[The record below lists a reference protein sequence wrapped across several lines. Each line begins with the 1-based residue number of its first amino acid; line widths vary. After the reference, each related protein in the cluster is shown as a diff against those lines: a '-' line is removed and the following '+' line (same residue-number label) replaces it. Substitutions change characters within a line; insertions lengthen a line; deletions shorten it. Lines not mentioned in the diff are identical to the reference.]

1 MSKYV
6 PDVISHRWVIIASQR
21 LARPEDP
28 QSKAK
33 SSKLKDSTKG
43 RSPSGRKKCI
53 FCEKNEAL
61 SDQEVFRVGK
71 GEVNTPG
78 WKVRVVSN
86 KYPITDYHEVIIH
99 SPLHEKNIEELSEKQ
114 IGLILRA
121 YKARFNYYRKMG
133 RVLIFCN
140 SGEQAGASITHP
152 HSQLVVIP
160 GQINLD
166 TLAKE
171 PLNNVVQDTKYFTV
185 YCPDF
190 SQWPYEVWI
199 APKEGKARFGDLG
212 DEVLDEMA
220 GLMKQTL
227 KQLKKIFDGQKL
239 TDIDF
244 AYNYYIYP
252 GHEWYLRIIPRF
264 IHRAGFELGTGLNV
278 NIVDPAEASLEL
290 RGIESKIVGIL
301 NKLKMKAKG

>member
-21 LARPEDP
+21 LARPEESNSLK
-28 QSKAK
+28 SKVK
-33 SSKLKDSTKG
+33 SRKSKTQ
-43 RSPSGRKKCI
+43 CA
-53 FCEKNEAL
+53 FCEKNESL
-61 SDQEVFRVGK
+61 TTEEVFRIGK
-71 GEVNTPG
+71 GEANQPG
-78 WKVRVVSN
+78 WKVRVITN
-86 KYPITDYHEVIIH
+86 KYPITDYHEVIVH
-99 SPLHEKNIEELSEKQ
+99 SPDHEKNIEELSEKQ
-114 IGLILRA
+114 IGFILRA
-121 YKARFNYYRKMG
+121 YKERFNHYRKMG
-133 RVLIFCN
+133 QVLIFCN
-140 SGEQAGASITHP
+140 NGEQAGASINHP

-171 PLNNVVQDTKYFTV
+171 PLNNVVQDTKYFTT

-199 APKEGKARFGDLG
+199 APKEGKARFGDLN
-212 DEVLDEMA
+212 DIQLDEMA
-220 GLMKQTL
+220 LLMKQTL
-227 KQLKKIFDGQKL
+227 KQLKKIFDGHKL
-239 TDIDF
+239 TEMDF

-264 IHRAGFELGTGLNV
+264 VHRAGFELGTGLNV

-301 NKLKMKAKG
+301 NKLKAKSS

>member
-21 LARPEDP
+21 LARPEEKKL
-28 QSKAK
+28 KAK
-33 SSKLKDSTKG
+33 SQKLKA
-43 RSPSGRKKCI
+43 KKCP
-53 FCEKNEAL
+53 FCEKNE
-61 SDQEVFRVGK
+61 SITPSEVFRIGK
-71 GEVNTPG
+71 GETNNPG
-78 WKVRVVSN
+78 WKVRVVTN

-99 SPLHEKNIEELSEKQ
+99 SPNHQKNIEELSPKH
-114 IGLILRA
+114 ISLILHA
-121 YKARFNYYRKMG
+121 YKERFNFYRKTG
-133 RVLIFCN
+133 QVLIFCN
-140 SGEQAGASITHP
+140 SGAHAGASQDHP
-152 HSQLVVIP
+152 HAQLVVIP
-160 GQINLD
+160 AQINLD

-171 PLNNVVQDTKYFTV
+171 PLNNVVQDTKYFTT

-199 APKEGKARFGDLG
+199 APKEGKGKFGDLN
-212 DEVLDEMA
+212 DEQLEEMA
-220 GLMKQTL
+220 LLMSQTM
-227 KQLKKIFDGQKL
+227 KQLKKIFKSHPLSDMN
-239 TDIDF
+239 F

-264 IHRAGFELGTGLNV
+264 VHRAGFELGTGLNV

-301 NKLKMKAKG
+301 NKLKAKS

>member
-6 PDVISHRWVIIASQR
+6 PDIVSHRWVIIASQR
-21 LARPEDP
+21 LARPDETNS
-28 QSKAK
+28 SKAK
-33 SSKLKDSTKG
+33 GSKSKT
-43 RSPSGRKKCI
+43 KKCI
-53 FCEKNEAL
+53 FCENNEQL
-61 SDQEVFRVGK
+61 SPSEVFRIGK
-71 GEVNTPG
+71 GEADKPG
-78 WKVRVVSN
+78 WKVRVVTN

-99 SPLHEKNIEELSEKQ
+99 SPDHVKNIENLTEKQ
-114 IGLILRA
+114 VGLILRA

-133 RVLIFCN
+133 QVMIFCN
-140 SGEQAGASITHP
+140 NGEHAGASILHP
-152 HSQLVVIP
+152 HAQLVVIP
-160 GQINLD
+160 AQINID

-171 PLNNVVQDTKYFTV
+171 PINNVVQDTPNFTT

-199 APKEGKARFGDLG
+199 TPKDSKGRFGDLT
-212 DEVLDEMA
+212 DVQLDEMA
-220 GLMKQTL
+220 VILRGTMKQL
-227 KQLKKIFDGQKL
+227 RKIFDGHKL
-239 TDIDF
+239 TNMDF

-264 IHRAGFELGTGLNV
+264 VHRAGFELGTGLNV

-301 NKLKMKAKG
+301 NKLKQKSK

>member
-21 LARPEDP
+21 LARPEE
-28 QSKAK
+28 SKKFQAT
-33 SSKLKDSTKG
+33 SFKLKGKNT
-43 RSPSGRKKCI
+43 CV
-53 FCEKNEAL
+53 FCEKNEKL
-61 SDQEVFRVGK
+61 SEQEVFRIGK
-71 GEVNTPG
+71 GEPNTPG
-78 WKVRVVSN
+78 WKVRVISN

-99 SPLHEKNIEELSEKQ
+99 SRDHLKNIEELNEKQ
-114 IGLILRA
+114 IVFILRA
-121 YKARFNYYRKMG
+121 YKERFNYYRKMG
-133 RVLIFCN
+133 QVLIFCN
-140 SGEQAGASITHP
+140 NGEQAGASIQHP

-171 PLNNVVQDTKYFTV
+171 PLNNIVQDTKYFTA

-199 APKEGKARFGDLG
+199 APKEGKARFGDLS
-212 DEVLDEMA
+212 DEGIEEMA
-220 GLMKQTL
+220 SLMKQTL
-227 KQLKKIFDGQKL
+227 KQLKKIFNAQKL
-239 TDIDF
+239 TDTDF
-244 AYNYYIYP
+244 SYNYYIYP

-264 IHRAGFELGTGLNV
+264 VHRAGFELGTGLNV

-290 RGIESKIVGIL
+290 RGVESKIVSIL
-301 NKLKMKAKG
+301 NKLKQKAKG

>member
-21 LARPEDP
+21 LARPEETG
-28 QSKAK
+28 K
-33 SSKLKDSTKG
+33 KG
-43 RSPSGRKKCI
+43 KKKGACP
-53 FCEKNEAL
+53 FCEKNELLAP
-61 SDQEVFRVGK
+61 DEVFRVGK
-71 GEVNTPG
+71 GDVNKPG
-78 WKVRVVSN
+78 WKVRVISN

-99 SPLHEKNIEELSEKQ
+99 SPDHTKNIESLTEKQ
-114 IGLILRA
+114 IGHILRA
-121 YKARFNYYRKMG
+121 YRARFNYYRKMG
-133 RVLIFCN
+133 QVLIFCN
-140 SGEQAGASITHP
+140 NGEHAGSSMDHP

-171 PLNNVVQDTKYFTV
+171 PLNNVVQDTKYFTT

-199 APKEGKARFGDLG
+199 APKEGKARFGDLN
-212 DEVLDEMA
+212 DEQLDEMA
-220 GLMKQTL
+220 TLMSQTL
-227 KQLKKIFDGQKL
+227 KQLKKIFDGHKL
-239 TDIDF
+239 TNMDF

-264 IHRAGFELGTGLNV
+264 VHRAGFELGTGLNV
-278 NIVDPAEASLEL
+278 NIVDPSEASLEL

-301 NKLKMKAKG
+301 NKLKQKSTKS

>member
-21 LARPEDP
+21 LARPEETGKK
-28 QSKAK
+28 SK
-33 SSKLKDSTKG
+33 
-43 RSPSGRKKCI
+43 KKKICP
-53 FCEKNEAL
+53 FCEKNELLAPE
-61 SDQEVFRVGK
+61 EVLRIGK
-71 GEVNTPG
+71 GDVNKPG
-78 WKVRVVSN
+78 WQVRVISN
-86 KYPITDYHEVIIH
+86 KYPITDYHEVIVH
-99 SPLHEKNIEELSEKQ
+99 SPDHEKNVENLSEKQ
-114 IGLILRA
+114 IGSILRA
-121 YKARFNYYRKMG
+121 YRARFNYYRKMG
-133 RVLIFCN
+133 QVLIFCN
-140 SGEQAGASITHP
+140 NGEHAGSSMDHP

-171 PLNNVVQDTKYFTV
+171 PLNNVVQDTKYFTT

-199 APKEGKARFGDLG
+199 APKEGKARFGDLN
-212 DEVLDEMA
+212 DDQLDEMA
-220 GLMKQTL
+220 TLMSQTL
-227 KQLKKIFDGQKL
+227 KQLKKIFDGHKL
-239 TDIDF
+239 TDMDF

-264 IHRAGFELGTGLNV
+264 VHRAGFELGTGLNV

-301 NKLKMKAKG
+301 NKLKQKSAKN

>member
-21 LARPEDP
+21 LARPEELR
-28 QSKAK
+28 K
-33 SSKLKDSTKG
+33 TK
-43 RSPSGRKKCI
+43 KKGNVCP
-53 FCEKNEAL
+53 FCEKNEL
-61 SDQEVFRVGK
+61 LTPEEVFRIGK
-71 GEVNTPG
+71 GERNKPG
-78 WKVRVVSN
+78 WKVRVISN

-99 SPLHEKNIEELSEKQ
+99 SPNHEKNIEKLPEKQ
-114 IGLILRA
+114 ISLILRA
-121 YKARFNYYRKMG
+121 YKERFNSYRKMG
-133 RVLIFCN
+133 QVLIFCN
-140 SGEQAGASITHP
+140 SGEHAGSSMDHP
-152 HSQLVVIP
+152 HAQLVVIP
-160 GQINLD
+160 SQINLD

-171 PLNNVVQDTKYFTV
+171 PLNNVVQDTKYFTT

-199 APKEGKARFGDLG
+199 APKEGKARFGDLN
-212 DEVLDEMA
+212 DDQLDEMA
-220 GLMKQTL
+220 TLMSQTL
-227 KQLKKIFDGQKL
+227 KQLKKIFDGHHL
-239 TDIDF
+239 TDMEF

-264 IHRAGFELGTGLNV
+264 VHRAGFELGTGLNV

-301 NKLKMKAKG
+301 NKLKQRAKS

>member
-21 LARPEDP
+21 LARPEESISHKSKVKSK
-28 QSKAK
+28 QSK
-33 SSKLKDSTKG
+33 
-43 RSPSGRKKCI
+43 KCV
-53 FCEKNEAL
+53 FCEKNEL
-61 SDQEVFRVGK
+61 QSDQEVFRIGK
-71 GEVNTPG
+71 GEANKPG
-78 WKVRVVSN
+78 WKVRVISN

-99 SPLHEKNIEELSEKQ
+99 SPDHTKNIEDLNEKQ

-121 YKARFNYYRKMG
+121 YKNRFNFYRKSG
-133 RVLIFCN
+133 QVLIFCN
-140 SGEQAGASITHP
+140 NGEQAGASITHP

-171 PLNNVVQDTKYFTV
+171 PLNNVVQDTTYFTT

-199 APKEGKARFGDLG
+199 APKEGKARFGDLS
-212 DEVLDEMA
+212 DEALDEMA
-220 GLMKQTL
+220 LLMKQTL

-239 TDIDF
+239 TDIEF

-264 IHRAGFELGTGLNV
+264 VHRAGFELGTGLNV

-290 RGIESKIVGIL
+290 RGIESKIVSIL
-301 NKLKMKAKG
+301 NKLKQKAKS

>member
-21 LARPEDP
+21 LSRPEEIG
-28 QSKAK
+28 KK
-33 SSKLKDSTKG
+33 SN
-43 RSPSGRKKCI
+43 RKCP

-61 SDQEVFRVGK
+61 SPEEVFRIGK
-71 GEVNTPG
+71 GAINKPG
-78 WKVRVVSN
+78 WKVRVISN

-99 SPLHEKNIEELSEKQ
+99 SPSHEKNIENLSEKQ
-114 IGLILRA
+114 IGNILHA
-121 YKARFNYYRKMG
+121 YKERFNYYRKMG
-133 RVLIFCN
+133 QVLIFCN
-140 SGEQAGASITHP
+140 NGEHAGASIQHP

-171 PLNNVVQDTKYFTV
+171 PINNVVQDTPYFTT

-199 APKEGKARFGDLG
+199 TPKEGKARFGDLS
-212 DEVLDEMA
+212 DEQLDEMA
-220 GLMKQTL
+220 LLMSQTMR
-227 KQLKKIFDGQKL
+227 QLKKIFDGHRL
-239 TDIDF
+239 PNADF

-278 NIVDPAEASLEL
+278 NVVDPMEASLEL

-301 NKLKMKAKG
+301 NKLKAQAS

>member
-21 LARPEDP
+21 LARPEE
-28 QSKAK
+28 
-33 SSKLKDSTKG
+33 STKKRG
-43 RSPSGRKKCI
+43 SKKKVCV
-53 FCEKNEAL
+53 FCEKNENL
-61 SDQEVFRVGK
+61 TPDEVFRIGK
-71 GEVNTPG
+71 GELNKPG
-78 WKVRVVSN
+78 WKVRVISN

-99 SPLHEKNIEELSEKQ
+99 SPDHEKNIESLPVKQ
-114 IGLILRA
+114 IVNILQA
-121 YKARFNYYRKMG
+121 YKSRFNYYRKTG
-133 RVLIFCN
+133 QVLIFCN
-140 SGEQAGASITHP
+140 NGEHAGASINHP
-152 HSQLVVIP
+152 HAQLVVIP

-171 PLNNVVQDTKYFTV
+171 PINNVVQDTKYFTT

-199 APKEGKARFGDLG
+199 APKEGKARFGDLS
-212 DEVLDEMA
+212 DEQLAEMA
-220 GLMKQTL
+220 TLMSETMR
-227 KQLKKIFDGQKL
+227 QLKRIFDSHRL
-239 TDIDF
+239 TDTDF

-264 IHRAGFELGTGLNV
+264 VHRAGFELGTGLNV

-301 NKLKMKAKG
+301 NKLKAKTG

>member
-21 LARPEDP
+21 LARPEETT
-28 QSKAK
+28 K
-33 SSKLKDSTKG
+33 TKG
-43 RSPSGRKKCI
+43 KKKVCA
-53 FCEKNEAL
+53 FCEGNESL
-61 SDQEVFRVGK
+61 TPDEVFRIGK
-71 GEVNTPG
+71 GEQNEQG
-78 WKVRVVSN
+78 WKVRVIKN

-99 SPLHEKNIEELSEKQ
+99 SPNHENNIESLTEKQ
-114 IGLILRA
+114 IGLVLRA
-121 YKARFNYYRKMG
+121 YKERFNFYRKMG
-133 RVLIFCN
+133 QVLIFCN
-140 SGEQAGASITHP
+140 SGEHAGASIQHP

-171 PLNNVVQDTKYFTV
+171 PLNNIVQDTKYFTT

-199 APKEGKARFGDLG
+199 APKEGKAKFGDLE

-220 GLMKQTL
+220 HLMSQTMKQL
-227 KQLKKIFDGQKL
+227 RKIFDGHKL
-239 TDIDF
+239 TNMAF

-252 GHEWYLRIIPRF
+252 GHEWYMRIIPRF
-264 IHRAGFELGTGLNV
+264 VHRAGFELGTGLNV

-301 NKLKMKAKG
+301 NRLKQQAKIKN